1 MQNSKHLGKIVE
13 NRQTVRNKLFNPV
26 YNRIKLDVK
35 SLHYD

>member
-26 YNRIKLDVK
+26 YNEIKLDVN